1 MGPVPRVA
9 AFVATYADAYVWPQ
23 KGSIYCPLRA
33 LARFRRQSLRGAAFL
48 GGGRAPGRAG
58 QFEGP
63 VPALR
68 TDLTSALLGEAVRT
82 ASSALLAEELHRFVP
97 SASEAVGEKL
107 WLYWLRRFINFRSFG
122 RPVAAGRISVRR
134 VESPGGRTIVFF
146 ELWILYVR

>member
-23 KGSIYCPLRA
+23 KGSIYCPMRA

-48 GGGRAPGRAG
+48 GGGRASGRAG

-97 SASEAVGEKL
+97 SAGEAVGEKTL
-107 WLYWLRRFINFRSFG
+107 ALLAETLHKFSLFWSSCHSGTDIRSSS
-122 RPVAAGRISVRR
+122 RIS
-134 VESPGGRTIVFF
+134 GGPDDR
-146 ELWILYVR
+146 LL